1 TSVTPDEQPC
11 GRSAASRQADRRC
24 DVIGH
29 LYPWDASMEA
39 LHNGELWI
47 LMRVAAA
54 MALGGVLGIERELG
68 RHAAGLRTHML
79 IAGAA
84 ALIVGLGDV
93 VAQHF
98 TQEQYRDLL
107 RIDPTRLIESVVAA
121 VGFVGAGAILRARG
135 DQQVRGL
142 TTASSLLMAA
152 AIGIAAGLGNYL
164 LAFGASLMCVVVL
177 AVFRRL
183 ENRIGTSTPQ
193 AG

>member
-1 TSVTPDEQPC
+1 
-11 GRSAASRQADRRC
+11 
-24 DVIGH
+24 
-29 LYPWDASMEA
+29 MEA

-47 LMRVAAA
+47 LARVAAA

-68 RHAAGLRTHML
+68 RHAAGLRTHMM

-98 TQEQYRDLL
+98 VQAQYRDLL
-107 RIDPTRLIESVVAA
+107 RIDPGRLIEAVVAA

-135 DQQVRGL
+135 EQQVHGL

-152 AIGIAAGLGNYL
+152 AIGIAAGLGHYL
-164 LAFGASLMCVVVL
+164 LALGASLLCVLVL

-183 ENRIGTSTPQ
+183 EHHIGTTTPKSPSP
-193 AG
+193 

>member
-1 TSVTPDEQPC
+1 
-11 GRSAASRQADRRC
+11 
-24 DVIGH
+24 
-29 LYPWDASMEA
+29 MEA
-39 LHNGELWI
+39 LESGELWI

-68 RHAAGLRTHML
+68 RHAAGLRTHMM

-93 VAQHF
+93 VAEQF
-98 TQEQYRDLL
+98 TREQYRELV
-107 RIDPTRLIESVVAA
+107 RIDPGHLIQAVVAA

-135 DQQVRGL
+135 AQQVQGL

-152 AIGIAAGLGNYL
+152 AIGVAAGLGHYL
-164 LAFGASLMCVVVL
+164 LALGASLMCVLVL

-183 ENRIGTSTPQ
+183 ESGIGTDRPRKE
-193 AG
+193 